1 MTPEQKAAAERLRR
15 TIANED
21 TVKVYETRA
30 KPSWHKGDW
39 GRAEQLDWAQE
50 KYNNDC
56 ELLARA
62 YLAEHPADDDE
73 PPSMVELEELFA
85 DPLFPP
91 VERDGKRFAFVNAY
105 VEMQTKRQLRQLQEA
120 LHP

>member
-1 MTPEQKAAAERLRR
+1 MTPEQRSAVERVRR
-15 TIANED
+15 VRNGEEAYA
-21 TVKVYETRA
+21 VYGQHVDAHALHWRDLGQVA
-30 KPSWHKGDW
+30 D
-39 GRAEQLDWAQE
+39 
-50 KYNNDC
+50 
-56 ELLARA
+56 A